1 MVLWHPM
8 TRSWNLLRQPREFD
22 TGFQQNP
29 GLRWVVLT
37 WCSCCCKNICNIYIY
52 IPVII
57 PVRRWSQ
64 WGGLGWGGV
73 GWWWWR
79 SLHMNTSLMLRRWCR
94 SLHMN
99 TSLMLRRWCRSLR
112 MNTSLMLRRTGVG
125 WGGVGMM
132 TFLAHEH
139 IFDAT
144 EMMSFLAETTF
155 ERSQSFDQ
163 SFHTH
168 MQILERSF
176 ECTACENFAGACKQK
191 RQFGET
197 IQTQVFR
204 GRWWQAGRE

>member
-1 MVLWHPM
+1 M
-8 TRSWNLLRQPREFD
+8 
-22 TGFQQNP
+22 
-29 GLRWVVLT
+29 
-37 WCSCCCKNICNIYIY
+37 
-52 IPVII
+52 
-57 PVRRWSQ
+57 
-64 WGGLGWGGV
+64 GWGGV
-73 GWWWWR
+73 GMMTFLAHEHIFHATEMM
-79 SLHMNTSLMLRRWCR
+79 SFLAHEHIFDATEN
-94 SLHMN
+94 
-99 TSLMLRRWCRSLR
+99 
-112 MNTSLMLRRTGVG
+112 

-204 GRWWQAGRE
+204 GRW